1 MTDIPRSG
9 PASSSVEPLAAEG
22 AALLR
27 AGRPL
32 EAVDVLRQA
41 VASGE
46 ASAPDLLVRAYL
58 DSGSWHAAAEWLGPL
73 VEQGHVRFAGRLG
86 VALAELGDRER
97 AEEALRL
104 AVAHGELAAAN
115 DLGILLRD
123 GERLGEA
130 VQVLARAAAEGD
142 PQAPA
147 NLVAVHLEDGD
158 VTAAAEAA
166 EAYHDVTRPDT
177 VLALAEVRAAQGR
190 QVDAEALY
198 VQAGRLGALRAH
210 TAYGQFLLTARG
222 DVDGAEREFA
232 EARRHAE
239 PGWAYTMGRFL
250 LDVGRPD
257 EARAFLQVAA
267 DSGDRIAADT
277 LVELDGDPADF

>member
-1 MTDIPRSG
+1 MTEQ
-9 PASSSVEPLAAEG
+9 PAPPADALSVEPLTAEG
-22 AALLR
+22 SALLR

-86 VALAELGDRER
+86 VALVEVGDRER
-97 AEEALRL
+97 AEVALRL
-104 AVAHGELAAAN
+104 AVSSGEVAAAN

-123 GERLGEA
+123 EGRLAEG
-130 VQVLARAAAEGD
+130 VQVLERAAEAGD
-142 PQAPA
+142 PLAPA
-147 NLVAVHLEDGD
+147 NLVALLLEDGD
-158 VTAAAEAA
+158 LPGATIAAERFV
-166 EAYHDVTRPDT
+166 DQTRPDT
-177 VLALAEVRAAQGR
+177 VLALAEVRAAQAR
-190 QVDAEALY
+190 AEEADELY
-198 VQAGRLGALRAH
+198 REAGRLGALRAH
-210 TAYGQFLLTARG
+210 TAYGQFLLAAFN
-222 DVDGAEREFA
+222 DVDAAEREFV

-250 LDVGRPD
+250 IDVGRAD
-257 EARAFLQVAA
+257 DARAYLQVAA
-267 DSGDRIAADT
+267 DAGDRVAAD
-277 LVELDGDPADF
+277 LLAELDGEEGD

>member
-1 MTDIPRSG
+1 MTEL
-9 PASSSVEPLAAEG
+9 SVEPLAAEG
-22 AALLR
+22 SALLQ

-58 DSGSWHAAAEWLGPL
+58 DSRNWHSAAEWLGPL

-86 VALAELGDRER
+86 VALVELGDRER

-104 AVAHGELAAAN
+104 AITHGELAASN

-123 GERLGEA
+123 GDRLGEA
-130 VQVLARAAAEGD
+130 IQVLARAAQEGD

-147 NLVAVHLEDGD
+147 NLVALHLEDGD
-158 VTAAAEAA
+158 IVAAAEAA
-166 EAYHDVTRPDT
+166 ELYADAARPDT
-177 VLALAEVRAAQGR
+177 VLALAEVRAAQAR
-190 QVDAEALY
+190 PDDAEQLY
-198 VQAGRLGALRAH
+198 REAGRLGALRAH
-210 TAYGQFLLTARG
+210 TAYGQFLLSVRG
-222 DVDGAEREFA
+222 DVEGAEREFG

-250 LDVGRPD
+250 IDADRPD
-257 EARAFLQVAA
+257 EARAYLQAAA
-267 DSGDRIAADT
+267 DSGDRMAADT
-277 LVELDGDPADF
+277 LAELDGDTAEY